1 MIWNHESVAN
11 MTCTSGR
18 NRIECGASLEGG
30 SQVEFISA
38 DEAAGV
44 MTDHGIE
51 SESPDD
57 DHIYRRMRD
66 GDSVHHHH
74 VAISGT
80 ECSPRESAVVY
91 EIPEDKIADVVDHVL
106 HKLHHSQ
113 MLLIPVGKW
122 RSVFDVVAFSLAA
135 NEDWQRIDAAAT
147 VELNSRDPLLAD
159 TGDLNLLC
167 DLAKAL
173 LADSEKPDQ
182 GLMLIAVGQPVVMEI
197 VPTGGIRLSF
207 GNQAVADGLAEAY
220 AA

>member
-1 MIWNHESVAN
+1 
-11 MTCTSGR
+11 
-18 NRIECGASLEGG
+18 
-30 SQVEFISA
+30 VEFISA

-135 NEDWQRIDAAAT
+135 NEEWQRIDAAAT

-159 TGDLNLLC
+159 TGDLHLLC

>member
-1 MIWNHESVAN
+1 

-18 NRIECGASLEGG
+18 NRIECGATPEGG

-38 DEAAGV
+38 EEAAGV
-44 MTDHGIE
+44 LTDHGIE

-57 DHIYRRMRD
+57 DHIYRRMCD
-66 GDSVHHHH
+66 GDSVRHHH

-80 ECSPRESAVVY
+80 EFSPRENAVVY
-91 EIPEDKIADVVDHVL
+91 EIQEDKIADVVDHVL

-135 NEDWQRIDAAAT
+135 NEEWQRIDAAAT

-159 TGDLNLLC
+159 TGDLHLLC

-182 GLMLIAVGQPVVMEI
+182 GLMLIAVGQPVVIEI

-207 GNQAVADGLAEAY
+207 GNQAVADELAEAY
-220 AA
+220 VA